1 MLQTKPY
8 FSRAEVEQISQE
20 RYQAGLNVGYMYAIG
35 EELLELEAMKRELE
49 KEVSQ
54 NGQL

>member
-49 KEVSQ
+49 KESDE
-54 NGQL
+54 NGI